1 MNRHQD
7 SENALEDAVIA
18 LFESELSFEAI
29 YAEHEILGDKGT
41 LGRETLDEVVL
52 VKWLRPALYSIN
64 PQLSS
69 EAVESAVEELRRV
82 RSAMDMAEANREIH
96 VFLRDGIKVHLR
108 HDDGSVDEERVR
120 IIDWNT
126 PSNNEFL
133 LVQQFWVLS
142 LNGLYKRR
150 ADLVVF
156 INGLPLVFIELKA
169 SHRRVQNAFQGNL
182 RDYRDTI
189 SHIFWYNAFIILS
202 NGRHSQIGTVTAE
215 WEQFGDW
222 KKLDS
227 EREEDSI
234 SLETMIRGT
243 CEKSRLLDL
252 IENFLL
258 FKEAPSGL
266 QKLLAKN
273 HQYLGVNNAVDAVER
288 LGDNRGKLG
297 VFWHTQGSGKSLSMI
312 FFAQKVL
319 RRIPGNWTFLI
330 VTDRLELDEQIYK
343 NFADVG
349 VVPRLKG
356 RENDLQ
362 AQTGDDLKRMLRGDQ
377 RYIFTLI
384 QKFHTRDG
392 EWLYPVLSYRDDI
405 IVITDEAHRSQYA
418 QFAANMRRALP
429 NAAFIGFTGTPL
441 IAREQEKTREIF
453 GDYVSVYNFRQSIQD
468 GATVPLYYENRIPQL
483 QLTNEALNEE
493 LDLLLDDMML
503 ELEQEDKVEREFA
516 REYHLITRDDRLETI
531 AADIA
536 AHYADRGFAGQDY
549 RSKAM
554 VVCIDKLTTVRL
566 YNKVQKYWRQLTEQ
580 LEIELVTASDVERR
594 TTLLKKLDFMRETDM
609 AVVLSQAQNEI
620 ADFKSRGIDITP
632 HRQRIVQDDL
642 ATDFKNPEN
651 PFRVVFVCAMW
662 MTGFDAPSCSTIYLD
677 KPMRNHTLMQTI
689 ARANR
694 VFKEKQD
701 GLIVDYIGV
710 FRDLEKALAI
720 YGSASGGGIEEGD
733 VPVQS
738 KEHRTGEL
746 QRAINIAVEFCTR
759 LGIDLASI
767 DAARGFEREKLK
779 YQAVDA
785 VLVNDETK
793 LHFFDLTRE
802 LDRLYRSIL
811 PDSHAIEFAS
821 TVRLMNIVAKA
832 IIAEIP
838 DADISLVQD
847 TVEQLLDRSITAERY
862 IISTANQNQEQR
874 VDLSQIDFDALQA
887 KFEQGYKRTAAEKLR
902 TAINGKLRR
911 MIRQNRTRLDYQ
923 TTFQHLIDDYNSGAV
938 NVDHYFDNLII
949 FADRLEK
956 EAARGGQEHL
966 DEEELALF
974 DLLMRHNLALSQQE
988 IEVVK
993 QIAREILVT
1002 LKRDKLVLDWR
1013 RRQQTREAVRVSI
1026 KIALDQLPD
1035 KYDKSLYDEKCKDVY
1050 QHIYES
1056 YFGVGLSIYDIA
1068 A

>member
-1 MNRHQD
+1 MTHRPD
-7 SENALEDAVIA
+7 SENALERAVVA
-18 LFESELSFEAI
+18 LFEDRLNYESV
-29 YAEHEILGDKGT
+29 YAEHETFGENGI
-41 LGRETLDEVVL
+41 LGRETSDEVVL
-52 VKWLRPALYSIN
+52 VNWLRPALYSLN
-64 PQLSS
+64 PELPI
-69 EAVESAVEELRRV
+69 EAVETAIQELTRP
-82 RSAMDMAEANREIH
+82 RSAMDVSEANREIH
-96 VFLRDGIKVHLR
+96 TFLKEGVKVQFR
-108 HDDGSVDEERVR
+108 RDDGSVDEERVQ

-133 LVQQFWVLS
+133 LVHQFWVLS

-156 INGLPLVFIELKA
+156 VNGLPLVFIELKA
-169 SHRRVQNAFQGNL
+169 SHRRIQNAFQGNL

-189 SHIFWYNAFIILS
+189 PHIFWYNSFIILS
-202 NGRHSQIGTVTAE
+202 NGRHSQIGTITAQ
-215 WEQFGDW
+215 WEHFGDW
-222 KKLDS
+222 KKIDS
-227 EREEDSI
+227 EREESSI

-252 IENFLL
+252 VENFIL

-266 QKLLAKN
+266 QKLFAKN
-273 HQYLGVNNAVDAVER
+273 HQYLGVNNAVDAVEQ

-297 VFWHTQGSGKSLSMI
+297 VFWHTQGSGKSFSMI

-405 IVITDEAHRSQYA
+405 IVITDEAHRSQYT

-441 IAREQEKTREIF
+441 IAGEQEKTREIF
-453 GDYVSVYNFRQSIQD
+453 GDYVSIYNFRQSIED

-483 QLTNEALNEE
+483 QLTNEALNDE
-493 LDLLLDDMML
+493 LDRLLDDMML

-536 AHYADRGFAGQDY
+536 AHYSERGLAGEEY

-554 VVCIDKLTTVRL
+554 VVCIDKLTTVRM
-566 YNKVQKYWRQLTEQ
+566 YNKVQNHWQRLIEQ
-580 LEIELVTASDVERR
+580 IEIDLATCEDGERR
-594 TTLLKKLDFMRETDM
+594 NNLQHRLNFMRETDM
-609 AVVLSQAQNEI
+609 AVVLSQSQNEI
-620 ADFKSRGIDITP
+620 ADFKSRGIDITQ
-632 HRQRIVQDDL
+632 HRRRIVQDDL
-642 ATDFKNPEN
+642 ATDFKNPEH

-694 VFKEKQD
+694 VFKDKQD

-720 YGSASGGGIEEGD
+720 YGSASGGEIEEGD

-738 KEHRTGEL
+738 KEQRMEEL
-746 QRAINIAVEFCTR
+746 RRVINTAIEFCTR
-759 LGIDLASI
+759 LGVNLASI
-767 DAARGFEREKLK
+767 DTARGFEREKLK
-779 YQAVDA
+779 YEAVDA
-785 VLVNDETK
+785 ILVNDEAK
-793 LHFFDLTRE
+793 LHFFDLSKET
-802 LDRLYRSIL
+802 DRLYRSIL
-811 PDSHAIEFAS
+811 PDSHAVELAP
-821 TVRLMNIVAKA
+821 TVRLLN
-832 IIAEIP
+832 IIAEAIVSEIP
-838 DADISLVQD
+838 DADISQVQD

-862 IISTANQNQEQR
+862 VITTPPEKQR
-874 VDLSQIDFDALQA
+874 VDLSQIDFDALRA

-902 TAINGKLRR
+902 AALHGKLRR
-911 MIRQNRTRLDYQ
+911 MVRQNRTRLDYQ
-923 TTFQHLIDDYNSGAV
+923 TTFQHLIDDYNSGAA
-938 NVDHYFDNLII
+938 NVEHYFDNLIV

-956 EAARGGQEHL
+956 EAARGGHEHL

-974 DLLMRHNLALSQQE
+974 DLLMRHNIPLSRQE
-988 IEVVK
+988 IEIVK
-993 QIAREILVT
+993 QIARELLAS

-1013 RRQQTREAVRVSI
+1013 RREQTREAVRVTI
-1026 KIALDQLPD
+1026 KIILDQLPD
-1035 KYDKSLYDEKCKDVY
+1035 KYDKSIYDKQCKELY

-1056 YFGVGLSIYDIA
+1056 YLGVGISIYDMA